1 MKYLCP
7 SCGALNEEGADYC
20 TGCGIPL
27 KADEARLKEEIERR
41 LRGGEPSAPET
52 AVLRPLPFL
61 AAPDE
66 PGRPAEGA
74 PSAEIVLS
82 KSPLKRKRRW
92 WLLFG
97 GLAAAAVIAAAAAL
111 SFFFADS
118 EYTSSP
124 EGVLKGLEKA
134 INTQDTDLFW
144 ELVEMPYNTNKEDF
158 YLSWMN
164 NNAVAEFQVL
174 DIMEGSRS
182 NMAFAYVNMKI
193 QWPDYYGG
201 VWDSREPETETIVF
215 FIKKDGQWKMSYEI
229 GGGFYALL

>member
-1 MKYLCP
+1 MNGMKYLCP

-111 SFFFADS
+111 SFFFA
-118 EYTSSP
+118 
-124 EGVLKGLEKA
+124 
-134 INTQDTDLFW
+134 NTPPRRRGCSRGWRRQST
-144 ELVEMPYNTNKEDF
+144 PRTPTCSG
-158 YLSWMN
+158 SW
-164 NNAVAEFQVL
+164 
-174 DIMEGSRS
+174 
-182 NMAFAYVNMKI
+182 
-193 QWPDYYGG
+193 
-201 VWDSREPETETIVF
+201 
-215 FIKKDGQWKMSYEI
+215 WKCRTTQTKRI
-229 GGGFYALL
+229 FTFLG